1 MELGVAKPKEDKT
14 LIVKDNTLKL
24 RLSYYWPAWG
34 GTNCFPTN
42 FKDGHCTSWIYGKHW
57 YEWRDIGMACSP
69 KIKLGTKIYIEELKK
84 TFMCVDRGGAIE
96 DLPDGTSFVDLLQT
110 EHPYV
115 YKGVV
120 VKDKWCP
127 SGCFVVTGRIE
138 NEK

>member
-1 MELGVAKPKEDKT
+1 MELGVTKPKEDKT

-96 DLPDGTSFVDLLQT
+96 DLPDGTSFVDLLQA

-115 YKGVV
+115 HKGVV

-138 NEK
+138 K

>member
-1 MELGVAKPKEDKT
+1 MELGVTKPKEDKT

-110 EHPYV
+110 THPYV
-115 YKGVV
+115 HKGVV

-138 NEK
+138 

>member
-1 MELGVAKPKEDKT
+1 MELGVAKPKEDLET
-14 LIVKDNTLKL
+14 IVETNTLKL
-24 RLSYYWPAWG
+24 RLSYYWPACG

-96 DLPDGTSFVDLLQT
+96 DLPDGTSFVDLLQA

>member
-1 MELGVAKPKEDKT
+1 MELGVTKPKEDKT

-96 DLPDGTSFVDLLQT
+96 DLPDGTSFVDLLQA

-127 SGCFVVTGRIE
+127 SGCFVVTGRIQ

>member
-1 MELGVAKPKEDKT
+1 MELGVTKPKEDKT

-84 TFMCVDRGGAIE
+84 TLMCVDRGGAIE
-96 DLPDGTSFVDLLQT
+96 DLPDGTSFVDLLQA

>member
-1 MELGVAKPKEDKT
+1 MELGVTKPKEDKT

-96 DLPDGTSFVDLLQT
+96 DLPDGTSFVDLLQA

-115 YKGVV
+115 HKGVV

-138 NEK
+138 